1 MLSWHAIRKCTG
13 KSQYMFFINFKI
25 ALRNLRKNKG
35 FSLINIGGLAIGLT
49 SCLLLLL
56 YVNYE
61 YSYDQQYKAI
71 DRIYVAQL
79 NHSIDGS
86 IHTDPY
92 TPNKV
97 AAAGLQ
103 ELPGIEAACR
113 VSFNGGNRLFS
124 NDDHKFKLNTL
135 TADQSFVK
143 MFDYQVQSG
152 NISTALNDPH
162 SLILTA
168 TTAKKFFGNQN
179 PVGKSLKWDNREWV
193 KVSAVISDPPK
204 NQTFQF
210 EAIQTWS
217 FYENYVFP
225 AEKTFEWGAISCMTF
240 FELKPNANVAATD
253 AALRKLL
260 KRHDPG
266 TRLEA
271 FLFPFK
277 KHHLYDE
284 FENGK
289 LTGGKVDQV
298 NLFAFLAFCVLLIA
312 SINYMNL
319 STARSEKRAREV
331 GVRKALGS
339 SRKALM
345 GQFILESL
353 LLSTISMLI
362 SFALLELLL
371 PQFNTLLD
379 TAIHIDYSSWLF
391 WGVLVSLILITGMLA
406 GSYPAIYLSSFTPVK
421 VLKGFRGAAGG
432 SLSIRKSLVVIQ
444 FSLSICMII
453 CALVIYTQMQY
464 IKNKPLG
471 FDQDNLVEIEL
482 EGNFKDPSK
491 VELLKQQLKNSGAV
505 VEASEF
511 AGSFTRMSNNSSDF
525 SWPGMDINDN
535 ALFEV
540 RSTGYD
546 YAKTVGA
553 AVLLGRDF
561 SPRFPA
567 DTSTS
572 ILLNEAAVKR
582 MGLKNPVGTI
592 INWEGSPP
600 LTIVGVIKDYA
611 NGNAGAK
618 SLPTVFYYNIRR
630 ISQLMIRLNPKLPL
644 NESVRLV
651 KEISQ
656 RLNPAYPVELE
667 YIDQSMEEK
676 LQNERILSTLSNLF
690 GGFCIFISCL
700 GLLGLALYMAEQRQK
715 EISIRKV
722 LGADI
727 KSILILLNKDFI
739 KLVLIA
745 NLIAFPLA
753 YILASKWLQKYDYR
767 IDMGIWPFMLA
778 GMISLFIALLTVSLQ
793 SFKVARANPVDAL
806 KYE

>member
-1 MLSWHAIRKCTG
+1 
-13 KSQYMFFINFKI
+13 MFFINFKI
-25 ALRNLRKNKG
+25 ALRNLKRNRG
-35 FSLINIGGLAIGLT
+35 FSVINIGGLAIGLT

-61 YSYDQQYKAI
+61 YSFDQQYKAI
-71 DRIYVAQL
+71 DRLYVAEL
-79 NHSIDGS
+79 NHSTDG
-86 IHTDPY
+86 TVKTYPY

-103 ELPGIEAACR
+103 ELPGVEAACR
-113 VSFNGGNRLFS
+113 VSSNGSNRLFS
-124 NDDHKFKLNTL
+124 NENNKFKLNTI
-135 TADQSFVK
+135 TADPSFMK
-143 MFDYQVQSG
+143 MFDYDVKSG
-152 NISTALNDPH
+152 NMATALNDPH

-168 TTAKKFFGNQN
+168 STAKKFFGDQD
-179 PVGKSLKWDNREWV
+179 PIGKSLKWDNRIWL
-193 KVSAVISDPPK
+193 KVTAVISDPPK

-210 EAIQTWS
+210 DAVQTWS
-217 FYENYVFP
+217 FYENTIFP
-225 AEKTFEWGAISCMTF
+225 PEKTFEWGAISCMTF

-253 AALRKLL
+253 AALRKLI
-260 KRHDPG
+260 KTHDPE

-277 KHHLYDE
+277 MHHLYDE

-345 GQFILESL
+345 GQFVLESL

-379 TAIHIDYSSWLF
+379 TAIRIDYSSYTF
-391 WGVLVSLILITGMLA
+391 WGVLISLILITGMLA
-406 GSYPAIYLSSFTPVK
+406 GSYPAIYLSSFTPIK
-421 VLKGFRGAAGG
+421 VLKGFKGAAGG
-432 SLSIRKSLVVIQ
+432 ALSIRKLLVVIQ

-471 FDQDNLVEIEL
+471 FDQNNLVEMEL
-482 EGNFKDPSK
+482 EGNFKDPVK
-491 VELLKQQLKNSGAV
+491 VELLKQELKKSEAV
-505 VEASEF
+505 VMASEY
-511 AGSFTRMSNNSSDF
+511 AGNFTTMSNNSSDF
-525 SWPGMDINDN
+525 SWPGKDISDN

-546 YAKTVGA
+546 YAKTVGSSM
-553 AVLLGRDF
+553 VQGRDF
-561 SPRFPA
+561 SREFPA
-567 DTSTS
+567 DTATNV
-572 ILLNEAAVKR
+572 ILNEAAVKR
-582 MGLKNPVGTI
+582 MGLKNPVGTV
-592 INWEGSPP
+592 INWVGSPP
-600 LTIVGVIKDYA
+600 LTIIGVIQDYA
-611 NGNAGAK
+611 NGSAGAR
-618 SLPTVFYYNIRR
+618 SLPTIFYYNIHLV
-630 ISQLMIRLNPKLPL
+630 SQLMMRLNPNQPL
-644 NESVRLV
+644 NASVQTV
-651 KEISQ
+651 KDISQ
-656 RLNPAYPVELE
+656 RLNPSYPAVLE
-667 YIDQSMEEK
+667 YIDQSMDAK
-676 LQNERILSTLSNLF
+676 LKTERILSTLSNLF

-722 LGADI
+722 LGADL

-767 IDMGIWPFMLA
+767 IDMNIWPFMLA
-778 GMISLFIALLTVSLQ
+778 AMLSIVIALLTVSLQ

>member
-1 MLSWHAIRKCTG
+1 
-13 KSQYMFFINFKI
+13 MFFINFKI
-25 ALRNLRKNKG
+25 ALRNLKRNKG

-61 YSYDQQYKAI
+61 YSYDRQFKAI
-71 DRIYVAQL
+71 DRLYVAQL
-79 NHSIDGS
+79 NHSTDG
-86 IHTDPY
+86 TVLTYPY

-103 ELPGIEAACR
+103 ELPGIAAACR
-113 VSFNGGNRLFS
+113 ITTNGSDRLFIHE
-124 NDDHKFKLNTL
+124 NNRFKINTI
-135 TADQSFVK
+135 TADPSFVK
-143 MFDYQVQSG
+143 MFDYNVLSG
-152 NISTALNDPH
+152 NIASGLNDPN
-162 SLILTA
+162 SVILTA
-168 TTAKKFFGNQN
+168 SAAKKFFGDQN
-179 PVGKSLKWDNREWV
+179 AVGQNLKWDNRVWV
-193 KVSAVISDPPK
+193 KVTAVIADPPK

-210 EAIQTWS
+210 EAIQSWA
-217 FYENYVFP
+217 FFENTVFP
-225 AEKTFEWGAISCMTF
+225 PEKTNGWGAISCMTF

-253 AALRKLL
+253 ASLRKLI
-260 KRHDPG
+260 KSHDPE

-289 LTGGKVDQV
+289 LTGGKIDQV

-339 SRKALM
+339 SRNALM
-345 GQFILESL
+345 GQFIMDSL

-379 TAIHIDYSSWLF
+379 TAIRIDYSSYSF
-391 WGVLVSLILITGMLA
+391 WGVLIVLILITGMLA
-406 GSYPAIYLSSFTPVK
+406 GSYPAIYLSSFTPIK
-421 VLKGFRGAAGG
+421 VLKGFKGAAGG
-432 SLSIRKSLVVIQ
+432 ALSIRKALVVIQ

-453 CALVIYTQMQY
+453 CAVVIYTQMQY
-464 IKNKPLG
+464 INNKPLG
-471 FDQDNLVEIEL
+471 FDQKNLLELSL
-482 EGNFKDPSK
+482 EGNFKDPVK
-491 VELLKQQLKNSGAV
+491 VQLLKQELNRSGAAV
-505 VEASEF
+505 LTTEY
-511 AGSFTRMSNNSSDF
+511 AGDFTNMSNNSSDIG
-525 SWPGMDINDN
+525 WPGKDVNDN
-535 ALFEV
+535 ALFEI

-553 AVLLGRDF
+553 RILKGRDF
-561 SPRFPA
+561 SPQFTA
-567 DTSTS
+567 DTVTS
-572 ILLNEAAVKR
+572 VILNEAAVKR
-582 MGLKNPVGTI
+582 MGLKNPVGTVI
-592 INWEGSPP
+592 SWIGNPP
-600 LTIVGVIKDYA
+600 LTVVGVIEDYA
-611 NGNAGAK
+611 NGSAGSN
-618 SLPTVFYYNIRR
+618 SLPTVFYYNMHLV
-630 ISQLMIRLNPKLPL
+630 SELLVRLNPDMPL
-644 NESVRLV
+644 NKSVQLV
-651 KEISQ
+651 KDITQ
-656 RLNPAYPVELE
+656 RLNPSYPVELNF
-667 YIDQSMEEK
+667 IDKAMEEK
-676 LQNERILSTLSNLF
+676 LDNERILSTLSNLF

-700 GLLGLALYMAEQRQK
+700 GLLGLALYMAEQRKK

-722 LGADI
+722 LGADL

-745 NLIAFPLA
+745 NLIAFPVA

-767 IDMGIWPFMLA
+767 IEMSIWPFMLA
-778 GMISLFIALLTVSLQ
+778 AMISLVIALLTVSLQ

>member
-1 MLSWHAIRKCTG
+1 
-13 KSQYMFFINFKI
+13 MFFINFKI
-25 ALRNLRKNKG
+25 ALRNLKKHKG
-35 FSLINIGGLAIGLT
+35 FSVINIGGLALGLT

-79 NHSIDGS
+79 NHDIDGG

-92 TPNKV
+92 TPNKL

-103 ELPGIEAACR
+103 ELPGVEAACR
-113 VSFNGGNRLFS
+113 ISNYGMYRLFS
-124 NDDHKFKLNTL
+124 HDNNKYRLNII
-135 TADQSFVK
+135 TADPSFTK
-143 MFDYQVQSG
+143 IFDYKVKSG
-152 NISTALNDPH
+152 DISTSMNDPY
-162 SLILTA
+162 SLILTESA
-168 TTAKKFFGNQN
+168 AKKFFGDQN
-179 PVGKSLKWDNREWV
+179 PVGKSLKWDNRLWV
-193 KVSAVISDPPK
+193 KVTAVITDPPK

-210 EAIQTWS
+210 EGIQTWS
-217 FYENYVFP
+217 FYENNVFP
-225 AEKTFEWGAISCMTF
+225 EEKTFEWGAISCMTL
-240 FELKPNANVAATD
+240 FELKPNANFAATD
-253 AALRKLL
+253 AALRKLIS
-260 KRHDPG
+260 RHDAG
-266 TRLEA
+266 TKFEA

-289 LTGGKVDQV
+289 LTGGKIDRV

-339 SRKALM
+339 SRWALM

-371 PQFNTLLD
+371 PQFNALLD
-379 TAIHIDYSSWLF
+379 TAIRIDYSSYTF
-391 WGVLVSLILITGMLA
+391 WAVLISLILLTGLLA
-406 GSYPAIYLSSFTPVK
+406 GSYPAMYLSSFTPVK
-421 VLKGFRGAAGG
+421 VLKGFQGTAGG
-432 SLSIRKSLVVIQ
+432 GLSIRKSLVVLQ

-471 FDQDNLVEIEL
+471 FEQNNLLGLAL
-482 EGNFKDPSK
+482 EGNFKDPVK
-491 VELLKQQLKNSGAV
+491 VELLKNELKKSGAV
-505 VEASEF
+505 VLASEY
-511 AGSFTRMSNNSSDF
+511 AGNFTTMSNNTGDI
-525 SWPGMDINDN
+525 SWPGKDVNDN
-535 ALFEV
+535 ALFEC

-546 YAKTVGA
+546 FAKTVGA
-553 AVLLGRDF
+553 KMVQGRDF
-561 SPRFPA
+561 STLFPA
-567 DTSTS
+567 DTSTNV
-572 ILLNEAAVKR
+572 ILNEAAVKR
-582 MGLKNPVGTI
+582 MGLKNPVGTVI
-592 INWEGSPP
+592 SWVGNPP
-600 LTIVGVIKDYA
+600 LTIVGVIEDYA

-618 SLPTVFYYNIRR
+618 SLPTIFYYNLRLV
-630 ISQLMIRLNPKLPL
+630 SQLMIRLNPNLPL
-644 NESVRLV
+644 NQSVSKV

-656 RLNPAYPVELE
+656 RLNPSYPAELE
-667 YIDQSMEEK
+667 FIDQSMELK
-676 LQNERILSTLSNLF
+676 LQSERILSTLSNLF

-722 LGADI
+722 LGADL
-727 KSILILLNKDFI
+727 KSILVLLNKDFI

-745 NLIAFPLA
+745 NLIAFPVA
-753 YILASKWLQKYDYR
+753 YILAGKWLQKYDYR
-767 IDMGIWPFMLA
+767 IDMGIWPFLLA
-778 GMISLFIALLTVSLQ
+778 GLMSLIIALLTVSLQ